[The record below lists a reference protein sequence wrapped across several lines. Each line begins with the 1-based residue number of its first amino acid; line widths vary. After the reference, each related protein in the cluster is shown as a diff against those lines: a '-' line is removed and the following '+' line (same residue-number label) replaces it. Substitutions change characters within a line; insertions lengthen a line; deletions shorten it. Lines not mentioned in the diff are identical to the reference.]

1 MPAKEIIY
9 SEECRQAI
17 LRGVNKL
24 AGAVKVTLGPR
35 GRNVILE
42 KKFGGPLSTKDGV
55 TVAKEI
61 DLEDPQENMGAQ
73 LVREVA
79 SKTSDVAG
87 DGTTTAT
94 ILAQAIYR
102 EGVRAV
108 TAGANPMDIKK
119 GIARAVEKAVEEI
132 KKLSRTVGG
141 KSIAQV
147 GTISANTDKTIGEI
161 IARAMEKVGKDG
173 VITVEEAKGLET
185 ELEVVEGM
193 QFDRGYL
200 SPYFVTDAERMEC
213 VLENPYLL
221 IHEKKISNMRDL
233 LPLLEQVSKNGR
245 PLVII
250 AEDVEGEALA
260 TLVVNKLRGTLHVLA
275 VKAPGFGDRRKAM
288 LEDMAILAGGKCIT
302 EDLGIKLENVK
313 IEDLGQAKKITAD
326 KDNTT
331 IVEGKGKRSDIE
343 GRVRQIRAQVEETT
357 SDYDRE
363 KLQERLA
370 KLVGGVAIIKV
381 GAATE
386 TEMKEKKARVED
398 AMHATKAA
406 VEEGIVPG
414 GGIALLRAVPAL
426 EKLKEKGEDIQ
437 AGINIVHRALEEPI
451 RQIAINSGFEGSI
464 IVHQAKEKDKASIG
478 FDAYA
483 GKWVDMFDAGIIDP
497 TKVTRTALQN
507 AASIAALMLT
517 TEALVSEIPEKEKAG
532 MPGGAQGMGGDMY

>member
-61 DLEDPQENMGAQ
+61 ELEDPKENMGAQ

-94 ILAQAIYR
+94 VLAQAIYR

-108 TAGANPMDIKK
+108 TAGANPMDLKK
-119 GIARAVEKAVEEI
+119 GIERAVEKAVDEI
-132 KKLSRTVGG
+132 KKLSRAVGG

-147 GTISANTDKTIGEI
+147 GTISANSDETIGEI

-497 TKVTRTALQN
+497 TKVTRT
-507 AASIAALMLT
+507 